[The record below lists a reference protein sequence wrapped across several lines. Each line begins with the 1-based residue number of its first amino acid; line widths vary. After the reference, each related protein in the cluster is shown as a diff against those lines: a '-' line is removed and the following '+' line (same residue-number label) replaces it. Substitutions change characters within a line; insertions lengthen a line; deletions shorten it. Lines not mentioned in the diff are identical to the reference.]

1 MTHHSLARGPN
12 GPLHC
17 ARGPNGPLAFT
28 RIMGAR
34 SQALRFAALCAS
46 ALAVASAPNRAAAA
60 GFDVARIGG
69 ERGHATT
76 ETPFATYYNPAA
88 LANTKKIH
96 IAGDLTLVFHS
107 AEYNRTQSTTVVP
120 ADASNS
126 NTGKATLFNTLAA
139 PSLAG
144 SMKFGDFAVG
154 LSVMAPM
161 SGSQDWGGNKAYKNN
176 DQYPGVRD
184 GQARWQMIQGEQ
196 LTLYT
201 TLAASYTIPSIR
213 LSFGAGANL
222 IYQKVRL
229 LRARTGAGDD
239 ALAQEGRIN
248 MDLSGL
254 SGSFSL
260 GTQWEA
266 IANRLWLGLSYQAP
280 PGLYGGQTVH
290 GTLDSWLLTARPG
303 SEKVQLVQKLPDV
316 IRWGVR
322 YRQEGKYELRLFGD
336 YTRWSTME
344 RQCLVKEDTT
354 CKLGD
359 SGLPEGP
366 NVVNNHE
373 RQWKDAFTVR
383 AGASYWVLPQLE
395 AFVGLGYENS
405 AVKARFLEPG
415 LIDGRDVSVALG
427 GRWTLGEHVGLL
439 LSYTHIQMINRT
451 VKYSQLDQLE
461 IGTSRLPTGAGEY
474 KQWFGMLNGIAE
486 FYFN

>member
-1 MTHHSLARGPN
+1 V
-12 GPLHC
+12 
-17 ARGPNGPLAFT
+17 
-28 RIMGAR
+28 
-34 SQALRFAALCAS
+34 
-46 ALAVASAPNRAAAA
+46 LAVASSPNRASAA
-60 GFDVARIGG
+60 GFDVGRIAG

-107 AEYNRTQSTTVVP
+107 AEYNRTQTSVAVP
-120 ADASNS
+120 ADAPDS
-126 NTGKATLFNTLAA
+126 NTGKASLFNTLAA
-139 PSLAG
+139 PSLAA
-144 SMKFGDFAVG
+144 SMKFGDLAVG
-154 LSVMAPM
+154 LSILAPM
-161 SGSQDWGGNKAYKNN
+161 SGSQDWGGNDKYKNN
-176 DQYPGVRD
+176 DQYPGARD
-184 GQARWQMIQGEQ
+184 GQARWHMIQGEQ

-222 IYQKVRL
+222 VYQKIRL
-229 LRARTGAGDD
+229 LRARAGSGED

-248 MDLSGL
+248 AELSSV

-266 IANRLWLGLSYQAP
+266 IANKLWLGLSYQAP
-280 PGLYGGQTVH
+280 PGLYGGQTLK

-303 SEKVQLVQKLPDV
+303 SEKVQLVNKLPDV

-322 YRQEGKYELRLFGD
+322 YREEGKYELRLFGD
-336 YTRWSTME
+336 YTRWSTMD
-344 RQCLVKEDTT
+344 RQCLAKEGTT

-359 SGLPEGP
+359 SGLPEGT
-366 NVVNNHE
+366 NVVNNQE
-373 RQWKDAFTVR
+373 RRWKDAFSIR
-383 AGASYWVLPQLE
+383 AGASYWLLPQLE
-395 AFVGLGYENS
+395 GFVGLGYENT
-405 AVKARFLEPG
+405 AVKAAFLEPG
-415 LIDGRDVSVALG
+415 LIDGRDVSIALG
-427 GRWTLGEHVGLL
+427 GRLTLGDHVGLL

-451 VKYSQLDQLE
+451 VKNSQLDQAE